1 MDAMALLCTLHAD
14 GPTTLQRLRS
24 SGFETLGALEEAP
37 IELLAELLDAPP
49 AAARRFVREAG
60 VLKERM
66 DPEEAVRSEAP
77 AVPAPS
83 ASTAAPSLESL
94 SGRDRELVGKVMD
107 RWRATDAAKT
117 PEPEP
122 IVAPES
128 SLQPGML
135 DGLTQRHCDEL
146 AEQGIDSLDKL
157 SRIDPITLCREPV
170 LSFSTLR
177 RFQFLALREVR
188 NQAPTV
194 RFSHTERP
202 PTERATGQSTWD
214 VELLPKARPETPDPL
229 PPSEGAGGPF
239 A

>member
-14 GPTTLQRLRS
+14 GPTTLQRLRA

-49 AAARRFVREAG
+49 AAARRFVREATA
-60 VLKERM
+60 LKARM
-66 DPEEAVRSEAP
+66 DPEEVVRSEAP
-77 AVPAPS
+77 AVPPAEAPS
-83 ASTAAPSLESL
+83 ATPSLDSL

-107 RWRATDAAKT
+107 RWRARDESAI
-117 PEPEP
+117 PEPDSILP
-122 IVAPES
+122 RES
-128 SLQPGML
+128 GLQPGML
-135 DGLTQRHCDEL
+135 DGLTQLHCDEL

-157 SRIDPITLCREPV
+157 SRIDPITLCREPA

-188 NQAPTV
+188 SQAPTV

-202 PTERATGQSTWD
+202 PAEHTAGKNTWD
-214 VELLPKARPETPDPL
+214 VELLPKAPPETPDTL
-229 PPSEGAGGPF
+229 PPGEGAGGPF